1 MTGNNRY
8 GIVLQER
15 DRHLLRELAV
25 MRVVD
30 REQAKIV
37 AGFGSITRV
46 NTRLLALTRAGLLR
60 RFFLG
65 STAAG
70 RKALY
75 TLSTKGAAFVGV
87 PERGPR
93 RRKDEMLVA
102 DFVVSHQ
109 LAVNKIYCGLK
120 YGDVSIHGV
129 EFGRWI
135 SFYEPLSQQLRLIP
149 DGYIEINTR
158 SGPITA
164 FVELDL
170 GHERLTIWKEK
181 VRNYL
186 QFAVS
191 GDFEHRFGQSQFRVL
206 IIANSERRL
215 LWIRKIV
222 RASTMKVFWFTTIES
237 IDSYG
242 FFGPVWL
249 RPTEN
254 DRKPFLTE
262 KA

>member
-1 MTGNNRY
+1 MIGNNRY
-8 GIVLQER
+8 GIVIQER
-15 DRHLLRELAV
+15 DRHLLRELAI
-25 MRVVD
+25 MRVAD
-30 REQAKIV
+30 REQVKIL

-65 STAAG
+65 STASG

-75 TLSTKGAAFVGV
+75 TLSAKGAAFVGV

-93 RRKDEMLVA
+93 RRKDEVLVA
-102 DFVVSHQ
+102 DFFVSHQ
-109 LAVNKIYCGLK
+109 LAVNSIYCGLK
-120 YGDVSIHGV
+120 YGDVSIHGAD
-129 EFGRWI
+129 FGRWI
-135 SFYEPLSQQLRLIP
+135 SFYKPLSPQLRLIP
-149 DGYIEINTR
+149 DGYFELNTR
-158 SGPITA
+158 SGPLA
-164 FVELDL
+164 SFVELDL
-170 GHERLTIWKEK
+170 GHERFTIWKEK

-191 GDFEHRFGQSQFRVL
+191 GDFEPRFGHGQFRVL

-222 RASTMKVFWFTTIES
+222 RASTIKVFWFSTIGSIES
-237 IDSYG
+237 HG

-249 RPTEN
+249 RPTGDGHKSFLSEN
-254 DRKPFLTE
+254 
-262 KA
+262 A